1 MGDIQGDKY
10 EAILDAAY
18 TIFGTKGFYESKI
31 SEIAEQAGVAKGTVY
46 LYFKSKEQLFTAV
59 TRRDC
64 EQYLAEMQ
72 SALINRT
79 LGEGLLRMANLHLH
93 YYFKRKQH
101 TKLFF
106 MTPNSDPDLMEFMRE
121 FIQDYT
127 DLVKN
132 KLASE
137 GVQQPEFHAKA
148 FIGMMERLKMD
159 ILLNKDFRE
168 CDVDQTAE
176 LAANLFM
183 HGCKAGIQK
192 F

>member
-1 MGDIQGDKY
+1 MSGIHGDKY

-18 TIFGTKGFYESKI
+18 TVFGAKGFYESKI
-31 SEIAEQAGVAKGTVY
+31 SEIAEDAGVAKGTVY

-72 SALINRT
+72 GALVQHN
-79 LGEGLLRMANLHLH
+79 LAEGLLRMANLHLH
-93 YYFKRKQH
+93 YYYKRKQH
-101 TKLFF
+101 TQLFF
-106 MTPNSDPDLMEFMRE
+106 MTPNNNPDLMEFMRG
-121 FIQDYT
+121 FIRDYT
-127 DLVKN
+127 DMVTN

-148 FIGMMERLKMD
+148 FIGMLERMKMD
-159 ILLNKDFRE
+159 ILWNQDFHE

-176 LAANLFM
+176 WAAHLFM
-183 HGCKAGIQK
+183 HGCKARVQ
-192 F
+192 

>member
-10 EAILDAAY
+10 AAILDAAY

-137 GVQQPEFHAKA
+137 GVQQSEFHAKA
-148 FIGMMERLKMD
+148 FIGMLERLKMD
-159 ILLNKDFRE
+159 ILLNKDFSE

-176 LAANLFM
+176 LTANLFM